1 MPSMA
6 VDTSILVASIASAG
20 VVLSTAIQGSL
31 TRSSAKRADSA
42 RDDERD
48 QDRLRRQEDRAN
60 ERDIRQEEHSAEL
73 ERLNAAAEA
82 AAEADRCSADNEV
95 KARMQAVAAQFV
107 GQVEKCLL
115 FQRRGEGIGEADWG
129 ELGTMLGNVVSVF
142 DQEVS
147 SEAQMAVD
155 FLCDPSR
162 DLAQTGPRNEGQI
175 SMEIFSRAVRLAA
188 QQPSDGKR

>member
-1 MPSMA
+1 M
-6 VDTSILVASIASAG
+6 
-20 VVLSTAIQGSL
+20 STAIQGSL

-60 ERDIRQEEHSAEL
+60 ERGIRQEEHSAEL
-73 ERLNAAAEA
+73 ERLNASAEA
-82 AAEADRCSADNEV
+82 VAVAVRRSGDNEV
-95 KARMQAVAAQFV
+95 KARMQVVAAQFV

-115 FQRRGEGIGEADWG
+115 IQRRGEGIGEADWG

-142 DQEVS
+142 DLEVS

-162 DLAQTGPRNEGQI
+162 DLAQTGPHNQGQI
-175 SMEIFSRAVRLAA
+175 GMEIFSRAVRLAT
-188 QQPSDGKR
+188 QQPSDGRS

>member
-1 MPSMA
+1 MA

-20 VVLSTAIQGSL
+20 VVLSTVIQGSL

-60 ERDIRQEEHSAEL
+60 ERGIRQEEHSAEL
-73 ERLNAAAEA
+73 ERLNAASEA
-82 AAEADRCSADNEV
+82 AAEADRRSADNEV
-95 KARMQAVAAQFV
+95 KARMQAVAAQFI

-115 FQRRGEGIGEADWG
+115 IQRRGEVIGEADWG
-129 ELGTMLGNVVSVF
+129 DLGAMLGNVVSVF

-155 FLCDPSR
+155 FLSDPSR
-162 DLAQTGPRNEGQI
+162 VLEQTEPRNEGQL
-175 SMEIFSRAVRLAA
+175 SMGIFSKAVRLAA
-188 QQPSDGKR
+188 QQPSNGKS